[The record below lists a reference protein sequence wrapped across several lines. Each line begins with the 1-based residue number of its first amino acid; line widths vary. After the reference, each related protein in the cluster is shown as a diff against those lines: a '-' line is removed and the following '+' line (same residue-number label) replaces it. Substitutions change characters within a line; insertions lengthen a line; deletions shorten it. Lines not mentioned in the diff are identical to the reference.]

1 MRNNKLFESL
11 ANKDF
16 RLLWMSS
23 VCASFGMQM
32 RAIAQGWLVYD
43 ITQSPMALTWVMLSF
58 IVPSAIF
65 SLIGGVLT
73 DRISKK
79 NLIFYTQL
87 LNSIATLILAYLT
100 YIGEVTFWYFIFFGI
115 LNGAIGSVSM
125 PASFSI
131 VPEVVS
137 RENLV
142 NANAL
147 KVSTYNLSSILGPAL
162 AGTMIGIFSSG
173 GVNSNESV
181 GIVFLIIAGILFLAT
196 FLVSFLKYGGQPETA
211 PAKSS
216 MEDLR
221 EGIEFVR
228 KKDFILGLLLLGLIP
243 SSFGKSIN
251 FLLPAFNQDVISG
264 GPEELGILT
273 AGMGIGALVGSLV
286 LAKLGNFRNKGRA
299 MFVLV
304 YCWSI
309 AIAIFAVTSGLYV
322 AIFFGAFAAFFGTF
336 FGSLNMSMTQIVT
349 PQHIRGRVMSL
360 VMVMNIMNPL
370 AVIPIGAI
378 AEYSN
383 IHTALLFTAVMLSI
397 SAFGL
402 NRAFPNLKRVDETYI
417 TKKSSEI

>member
-1 MRNNKLFESL
+1 
-11 ANKDF
+11 
-16 RLLWMSS
+16 
-23 VCASFGMQM
+23 MQM

-115 LNGAIGSVSM
+115 FNGAIGSVSM

-147 KVSTYNLSSILGPAL
+147 KVSTYNLSSILGPVL

-181 GIVFLIIAGILFLAT
+181 GIVFLIIASILFLAT
-196 FLVSFLKYGGQPETA
+196 FLVSLLEYGGQPETA

-228 KKDFILGLLLLGLIP
+228 KKDLILGLLLLGLIP

-286 LAKLGNFRNKGRA
+286 LAKLGDFRNKGRA

-309 AIAIFAVTSGLYV
+309 AIAIFAVTGGLYV

-370 AVIPIGAI
+370 AVIPIGAM

-383 IHTALLFTAVMLSI
+383 IHTALLFAAVMLSI

-402 NRAFPNLKRVDETYI
+402 NRAFPNLKRFDETYI

>member
-1 MRNNKLFESL
+1 
-11 ANKDF
+11 
-16 RLLWMSS
+16 MSS
-23 VCASFGMQM
+23 VCASFAMQM
-32 RAIAQGWLVYD
+32 RNIAQGWLVYD

-79 NLIFYTQL
+79 NIIIHTQL
-87 LNSIATLILAYLT
+87 LNAIATFFLAYLT
-100 YIGEVTFWYFIFFGI
+100 HTGEIIFWHFILFGVF
-115 LNGAIGSVSM
+115 NGAIGSVSM

-131 VPEVVS
+131 VPEIVRS
-137 RENLV
+137 ENLV

-147 KVSTYNLSSILGPAL
+147 KVSTYNLSSILGPAI
-162 AGTMIGIFSSG
+162 AGVMIGMFSSG
-173 GVNSNESV
+173 GENSNESV
-181 GIVFLIIAGILFLAT
+181 GIVFFIISGILFLAT
-196 FLVSFLKYGGQPETA
+196 FLASLLEHKGQPETA
-211 PAKSS
+211 PVTSS

-221 EGIEFVR
+221 EGIDFVR
-228 KKDFILGLLLLGLIP
+228 KEDFILGLLLLGLIP

-251 FLLPAFNQDVISG
+251 FLLPVFNQDVISG

-273 AGMGIGALVGSLV
+273 AGMGVGALLGSLL

-299 MFVLV
+299 MFMLV

-309 AIAIFAVTSGLYV
+309 AIAIFALAGSLSI
-322 AIFFGAFAAFFGTF
+322 AIFFGAFIAFFGTF

-349 PQHIRGRVMSL
+349 PKHIRGRVMSL
-360 VMVMNIMNPL
+360 VMVINIINPL
-370 AVIPIGAI
+370 AAIPIGAI

-383 IHTALLFTAVMLSI
+383 INIALLFASVMLSI

-402 NRAFPNLKRVDETYI
+402 NRAFPNLKLVDEIYI